1 MSEYELLEFGVDA
14 GIATITLN
22 RPDAANAFN
31 LMLATEL
38 NHAATRCRQDPDVR
52 VVVPGANG

>member
-22 RPDAANAFN
+22 RPDTGNAFLN
-31 LMLATEL
+31 KTPTEIL
-38 NHAATRCRQDPDVR
+38 GTTD
-52 VVVPGANG
+52 

>member
-22 RPDAANAFN
+22 RPDAANALVNKRQPKFN
-31 LMLATEL
+31 
-38 NHAATRCRQDPDVR
+38 
-52 VVVPGANG
+52 G